1 MTREEGLEVVRERVG
16 NRNLVKHMLATE
28 AVMRGLAARAGE
40 DEDAWGLAG
49 LIHDIDVEETADT
62 PERHGLVSAELLE
75 GMGVRG
81 DIIHAVLA
89 HNQLVACESSMD
101 RALLAADPVTG
112 LIVAAVLM
120 HPSRQLANVD
130 VPFIMRRFETK
141 RFAAGA
147 SREQI
152 RSCED
157 MGIPLEEFLG
167 VALTA
172 MQGISDDLEL

>member
-1 MTREEGLEVVRERVG
+1 MTREDYVQAITERVC

-28 AVMRGLAARAGE
+28 AVMRGLATRIGE
-40 DEDAWGLAG
+40 NEDAWGLAG
-49 LIHDIDVEETADT
+49 LVHDIDVEETAEM

-75 GMGVRG
+75 GMGVG
-81 DIIHAVLA
+81 EEIIHAVKA
-89 HNQLVACESSMD
+89 HNEHVACESSMD

-112 LIVAAVLM
+112 LIVAAALM
-120 HPSRQLANVD
+120 HPTKKLADVD
-130 VPFIMRRFETK
+130 VPFVVRRFETK

-152 RSCED
+152 RTCEE

-167 VALTA
+167 LALTA
-172 MQGISDDLEL
+172 MQGISEDLGL